1 MLVINDALDVMFLG
15 AFFFGLVFS
24 ALSLVLGA
32 ANIGFDHGPFGHGG
46 QNGHG
51 GHHGADNGGDV
62 SPVNVSTVLAFL
74 AWFGGVGY
82 LARHGLGWYSVVS
95 IVVGVAGGL
104 AGAAVIFWFLAR
116 FVRPMEGELRADD
129 YRLPGTIAQVTS
141 SIRAGGTGEI
151 LYQQAG
157 VRQVAAARSV
167 DGAAIPRGVDVV
179 VLRIERGIAYVE
191 SWDSLMDER
200 KVPLAEVGERAATPA
215 RTDRLSSS

>member
-1 MLVINDALDVMFLG
+1 MLVINDALDVIFLG

-32 ANIGFDHGPFGHGG
+32 AGIGFDNGHVGH
-46 QNGHG
+46 NGHG

-82 LARHGLGWYSVVS
+82 LARHGLGWYSAVS
-95 IVVGVAGGL
+95 VGVGIAGGL
-104 AGAAVIFWFLAR
+104 AGAAAIFWVLAR
-116 FVRPMEGELRADD
+116 FVRPMDGELREAD

-167 DGAAIPRGVDVV
+167 DGAPIPRGVEVV

-191 SWDSLMDER
+191 SWDSLMEER
-200 KVPLAEVGERAATPA
+200 KRPLADVGERDAVPA
-215 RTDRLSSS
+215 RTDRLSNS